1 MVESWKLYKIKNRI
15 TGEEKEIGAKSAQE
29 ACWKLGWMVGGCY
42 VQEIGKQ
49 LAMELQ
55 AWKSKF

>member
-49 LAMELQ
+49 LAMEL
-55 AWKSKF
+55 